1 MEDVYIARAG
11 AQSKSR
17 NTGNKIKALCTAA
30 GLANMV
36 NPGDLT
42 AVKVHFG
49 EEGKKI
55 WRETNMPYV
64 VDRTR
69 KVTFRDGKLMLFID
83 SAPLKQ
89 ELFNSRDQIRDKV
102 NKALDSD
109 IVQEI
114 VIR

>member
-1 MEDVYIARAG
+1 MSREE
-11 AQSKSR
+11 SR
-17 NTGNKIKALCTAA
+17 NIKNILSSITSDPKYSGKLDEKKI
-30 GLANMV
+30 
-36 NPGDLT
+36 
-42 AVKVHFG
+42 
-49 EEGKKI
+49 EKI

>member
-1 MEDVYIARAG
+1 MSKDETRNIKNILSNIASDPRYAG
-11 AQSKSR
+11 K
-17 NTGNKIKALCTAA
+17 L
-30 GLANMV
+30 
-36 NPGDLT
+36 D
-42 AVKVHFG
+42 
-49 EEGKKI
+49 EKKI
-55 WRETNMPYV
+55 EKVWRETNKPYV

-69 KVTFRDGKLMLFID
+69 KVTFREGKMILYID

-102 NKALDSD
+102 NKALGVD

>member
-1 MEDVYIARAG
+1 LSSITSDPKYAG
-11 AQSKSR
+11 KLDEK
-17 NTGNKIKALCTAA
+17 KI
-30 GLANMV
+30 
-36 NPGDLT
+36 
-42 AVKVHFG
+42 
-49 EEGKKI
+49 EKI

>member
-1 MEDVYIARAG
+1 MSREE
-11 AQSKSR
+11 SR
-17 NTGNKIKALCTAA
+17 NIKNILSSITSDPKYAGKLDEKKI
-30 GLANMV
+30 
-36 NPGDLT
+36 
-42 AVKVHFG
+42 
-49 EEGKKI
+49 EKI